1 MGHILDP
8 VQGPAD
14 NQLYKLYCA
23 ETPLYISRLLYDE
36 RSAIRAMYLTRER
49 KKGRK
54 EGGKEG
60 KAGRQ
65 AESREEKLLL
75 IRVARLG
82 TLVAFQ
88 LRGSGPC
95 MILWVLPCP
104 SFGILR

>member
-54 EGGKEG
+54 EGQ
-60 KAGRQ
+60 AGRQ
-65 AESREEKLLL
+65 AEAREEKLLL
-75 IRVARLG
+75 IRLARLG

-88 LRGSGPC
+88 LRGSGPF